1 MSKKLAK
8 TLTATEARKRI
19 FDLLDKISS
28 DPSFQA
34 VISHHGKP
42 AAVLVNLKEWES
54 LLETL
59 SIASNPRLVKNL
71 EKTRRDIKRGNVL
84 TYDEVFG
91 QPQPGFVIA
100 DKGKVVYKLT
110 KAVERKEKTKR

>member
-1 MSKKLAK
+1 M
-8 TLTATEARKRI
+8 TATETRRQI
-19 FDLLDKISS
+19 FDLLDKVSA

-34 VISHHGKP
+34 LISHHGKP

-59 SIASNPRLVKNL
+59 SLASNPQLVKNL

-91 QPQPGFVIA
+91 QPQPGFAIA
-100 DKGKVVYKLT
+100 DKGKVVYRLT

>member
-1 MSKKLAK
+1 MSKKLVK
-8 TLTATEARKRI
+8 TVTATEARKRI
-19 FDLLDKISS
+19 FDLLDKVSV
-28 DPSFQA
+28 DPSFQV
-34 VISHHGKP
+34 VISHHGKS

-59 SIASNPRLVKNL
+59 SIASNPQLVKNF

-91 QPQPGFVIA
+91 HPQHGFAVA
-100 DKGKVVYKLT
+100 DKGKIIYKLN
-110 KAVERKEKTKR
+110 KAVSKKKK